1 MRNDAA
7 GRRTESADRSTPWRD
22 SCIEANLPVS
32 TPSSS
37 DRLPT
42 VTGDDQRDP
51 DGARRRAIR
60 RQAASIVAA
69 VAPFGIVFGAAAATA
84 GLNMWQAVG
93 YSALVFGGSSQFAA
107 VEILGD
113 GGSVASA
120 AIAGL
125 LLNVRSLAFG
135 VIMARA
141 LAGPWWQR
149 AAMSQ
154 LMIDESTAVGAA
166 QEDLRWRRYGY
177 LVAGLGVFGVWN
189 LTTVIGFA
197 VFSDAGDLITD
208 LGLDAAGPAAFLA
221 LLWPRLVSPAQR
233 RTAIAGALIAL
244 ALIPVAPP
252 GVPILASMF
261 GVAVAAVW
269 PPTEPASP
277 VDEVSS

>member
-1 MRNDAA
+1 MTD
-7 GRRTESADRSTPWRD
+7 
-22 SCIEANLPVS
+22 
-32 TPSSS
+32 
-37 DRLPT
+37 
-42 VTGDDQRDP
+42 DDQRD
-51 DGARRRAIR
+51 AAVVRRRAIR

-84 GLNMWQAVG
+84 GLSMWQAVG
-93 YSALVFGGSSQFAA
+93 FSALVFGGSSQFAA
-107 VEILGD
+107 VEILSD

-120 AIAGL
+120 AVAGL

-177 LVAGLGVFGVWN
+177 LVAGLGVLGVWN

-252 GVPILASMF
+252 GVPILASML
-261 GVAVAAVW
+261 GVAVATVW
-269 PPTEPASP
+269 PPIGRAPV
-277 VDEVSS
+277 VDEASS